1 MVTPSEGGQGQPFVV
16 EPRPLIPLQQKRR
29 TFKWVRLETLFL
41 TFVGSPDSKVSSRE
55 CRFGQIT
62 CRGVERGERVQTNLQ
77 TTAKKK

>member
-1 MVTPSEGGQGQPFVV
+1 MVTPSEGGQGQPLVV

-41 TFVGSPDSKVSSRE
+41 RFLGSPNSKVSLRE

-62 CRGVERGERVQTNLQ
+62 CRRVERGERVQTNLQ
-77 TTAKKK
+77 TTVKKK